1 MLPKVSPCGWFVS
14 SLIQASAA
22 CSSLAAAFQ
31 PQLGGMSQLTQR
43 LPEERGKQAAFNQSD
58 PVSNSNTQLFF
69 FFFLKETKKV
79 I

>member
-31 PQLGGMSQLTQR
+31 PQLGGMSQLTRR
-43 LPEERGKQAAFNQSD
+43 LHEERGKQAAFNQSD

-69 FFFLKETKKV
+69 FFLKETKKV